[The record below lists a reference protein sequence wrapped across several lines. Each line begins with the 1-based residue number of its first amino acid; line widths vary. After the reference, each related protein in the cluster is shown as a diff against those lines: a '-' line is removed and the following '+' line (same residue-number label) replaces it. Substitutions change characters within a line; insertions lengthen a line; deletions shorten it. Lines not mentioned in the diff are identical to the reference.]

1 MPLFL
6 VIFGTLLAGVVMGGF
21 ASWLAQ
27 SRVRRE
33 RRQWQRE
40 ADRLGRELDNVRR
53 SQRPLRPTAI
63 DADDFAESN

>member
-1 MPLFL
+1 
-6 VIFGTLLAGVVMGGF
+6 MGGF